1 MSTLYIWITILVIS
15 AIVSVTI
22 AVIVIPILNDANK
35 RKDRWAPNV
44 VSPVTVSPPLQENA
58 YSVVDT
64 SVTLDYRVNVSVP
77 YSFQQ
82 RLPIIPPPGYPN
94 LVEVALSPNAT
105 RLAVMSA
112 NSLNEFEPIANGGR
126 NVRVDVFAKAAD
138 SYAFEYAF
146 PLSSVSLDVVY
157 PTYGQILF
165 LTDDRIA
172 FLHRTH
178 TTTYIYIQ
186 NVLELRDQ
194 VLTTIDTSRDPT
206 LRHTGTL
213 TPDKVAVQVFD
224 SPDYK
229 YYWLHLDGTLDT
241 VPFHSGPYLH
251 SLCSNI
257 GVTLGNWN
265 EDMVRVYRAY
275 PGQVTWAR
283 DTSFDSPALGIR
295 WGYSQ
300 MLVDG
305 LFRYA
310 TLLNNGKMI
319 AFIHPDE
326 YGGLIFLIHV
336 DLETF
341 TYSDPVDMVFYSDYP
356 PHMLTNADSLHSQEG
371 GSLVVTGNQYYK
383 NEYGQYT
390 TPYNPQSV
398 FFAKNTW
405 IYYVTTYP
413 PETSGDLY
421 ITHNSHI
428 RLTGSGTVEAILRRF
443 DNGNRV
449 QGSSAYVHQVIP
461 II

>member
-1 MSTLYIWITILVIS
+1 MSALYVWATILVIS
-15 AIVSVTI
+15 AIVAVTV
-22 AVIVIPILNDANK
+22 AVIVIPIVNDANK

-44 VSPVTVSPPLQENA
+44 SPVTVSPPIQENPF
-58 YSVVDT
+58 SVVDT
-64 SVTLDYRVNVSVP
+64 SVTIEYKVNVSVP

-146 PLSSVSLDVVY
+146 PLSFVSLDVVY

-178 TTTYIYIQ
+178 TTTNIYIQ

-194 VLTTIDTSRDPT
+194 VLTTIDTSRDPV

-213 TPDKVAVQVFD
+213 TPDKVAVQMFD
-224 SPDYK
+224 SPDYN
-229 YYWLHLDGTLDT
+229 YYWLHLDGTLDA
-241 VPFHSGPYLH
+241 VPFHTGPYLR

-257 GVTLGNWN
+257 GVTLGNWW
-265 EDMVRVYRAY
+265 DQLVRVYRAY
-275 PGQVTWAR
+275 PGQATWVH
-283 DTSFDSPALGIR
+283 DTSFDSL
-295 WGYSQ
+295 WGYPEGTA
-300 MLVDG
+300 DG
-305 LFRYA
+305 LYRWA
-310 TLLNNGKMI
+310 TLMDNGKI
-319 AFIHPDE
+319 IVYYRPYFS
-326 YGGLIFLIHV
+326 GGIIFFVYV

-341 TYSDPVDMVFYSDYP
+341 SHDGPVEAILGSDYP
-356 PHMLTNADSLHSQEG
+356 FWMFNNDVVYSQEG
-371 GSLVVTGNQYYK
+371 GTLFSIGSSDEEEGNP
-383 NEYGQYT
+383 YG
-390 TPYNPQSV
+390 PQIV
-398 FFAKNTW
+398 FYEKDRFAS
-405 IYYVTTYP
+405 YVTTYP
-413 PETSGDLY
+413 PGVYDY
-421 ITHNSHI
+421 ITHNSHL
-428 RLTGSGTVEAILRRF
+428 RLTGAGTVEAVLRSYVP
-443 DNGNRV
+443 G
-449 QGSSAYVHQVIP
+449 QPYPITGSDGFVHQVIP